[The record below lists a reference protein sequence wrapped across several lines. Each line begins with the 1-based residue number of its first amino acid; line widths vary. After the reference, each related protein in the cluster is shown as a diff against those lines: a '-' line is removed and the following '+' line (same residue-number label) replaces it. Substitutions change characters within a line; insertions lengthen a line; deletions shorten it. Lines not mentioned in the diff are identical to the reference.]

1 MNTRRNVSKLLLA
14 TTNLGKIKEFCS
26 LFEQIP
32 FQITTP
38 DKEQI
43 ILDVEESGSTFSEN
57 AYIKAIAYMKES
69 GIISLADDSGIE
81 VDALG
86 GKPGIY
92 SARYGGKSLNDKD
105 RVELLLKNMEGVPW
119 EKRTARFRASIVI
132 AWPDGRTILKEGVFE
147 GYIGYKPK
155 GVNGFGYDPIFF
167 LPQFGMTSAQLTKE
181 KKNKISH
188 RSIASK
194 KILDHLQREYNKWET
209 K

>member
-69 GIISLADDSGIE
+69 GIISLSNISRQSFVSS
-81 VDALG
+81 VDQLS
-86 GKPGIY
+86 P
-92 SARYGGKSLNDKD
+92 S
-105 RVELLLKNMEGVPW
+105 
-119 EKRTARFRASIVI
+119 EK
-132 AWPDGRTILKEGVFE
+132 
-147 GYIGYKPK
+147 
-155 GVNGFGYDPIFF
+155 
-167 LPQFGMTSAQLTKE
+167 
-181 KKNKISH
+181 
-188 RSIASK
+188 
-194 KILDHLQREYNKWET
+194 
-209 K
+209 